1 MRFKKLT
8 LQGKRQVDCTICL
21 LYTYDAADE

>member
-8 LQGKRQVDCTICL
+8 LQSKYQVDSTVNNFMM
-21 LYTYDAADE
+21 E